1 MTRFFTRFFHQH
13 LISKLSIVEQVWPN
27 DSIFHWTF
35 LSTFQLLIFLQRISA
50 KYIYHHKY
58 LPAQGDAIAHAFTR
72 LPRQG
77 CQTSRFSC
85 SYNYFARFFDKDQTS
100 LNTTRLHSTHSTRW
114 PNGSIFPSPFRRVS
128 IFPSPFRRVENQVV
142 WPKPNVSS
150 SGFIVF
156 HFIFIILF
164 IHTIH
169 FNLKATKVTN

>member
-77 CQTSRFSC
+77 CQTSRFSF
-85 SYNYFARFFDKDQTS
+85 SYNYFARFFCQRSNFAQHHLTPLDS
-100 LNTTRLHSTHSTRW
+100 LHKVAKRLDFSLA
-114 PNGSIFPSPFRRVS
+114 F
-128 IFPSPFRRVENQVV
+128 
-142 WPKPNVSS
+142 SS
-150 SGFIVF
+150 SRKSSR
-156 HFIFIILF
+156 LA
-164 IHTIH
+164 
-169 FNLKATKVTN
+169 KA